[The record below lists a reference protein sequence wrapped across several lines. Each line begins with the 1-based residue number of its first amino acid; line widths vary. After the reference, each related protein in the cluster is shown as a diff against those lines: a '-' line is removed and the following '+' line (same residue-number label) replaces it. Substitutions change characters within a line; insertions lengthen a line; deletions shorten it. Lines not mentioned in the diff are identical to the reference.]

1 MPQKWPCSAGL
12 ASGVM
17 KSAIMYSDVQASA
30 KQNYKV
36 EKILSIFSI
45 AATFLIY
52 AVIFKD
58 QYSLLVNNFLTKN
71 YYYRLEILIY
81 TILILTFSY
90 SIFVYLIS
98 RFVHY
103 RILDKGYGKNTDETV
118 VGGIENAPSVTILV
132 PSYCEQISVIWQ
144 TIMSAALVDYP
155 GKHIV
160 LLLDNPQHPAG
171 AADQQLLAESRS
183 LTGMV
188 AALFAPIAGHFA
200 IETTRLEILSRSGGD
215 QGQLHRRAAGLYGEA
230 ADFLE
235 SVASR
240 ILDGELGGPDNH
252 VRRFFIENML
262 LAPARGHRASGEA
275 LLAGPLDL
283 ETLTGHLRRLS
294 IMFKFDIE
302 MFERKRFANC
312 THAPN
317 KASNLNAYL
326 GLQGGSFK
334 IALRKGQHWLDRV
347 ESQADADISI
357 RDAQFVVVLDA
368 DSFMHPAYLQKTMAV
383 MLAPGNERVAVAQ
396 TPYKAIPGSS
406 LVLERA
412 AGASTDVH
420 FCVAAGMSALGAGF
434 WVGATA
440 LVRTAALHDIAEQ
453 GEERGFSFPVF
464 IPDKT
469 LIEDAHA
476 TVSLVTRGWRIHHLP
491 EHLNWSSTPGDFG
504 SLVIQRRRWANGG
517 LLILPVLMRHLRR
530 APRTAANVMEGFLRF
545 YHLLAAPITGIAGL
559 IIVLYPFDTSL
570 ASKWVSLPLAPY
582 LYLHGRDLK
591 SLGYRWID
599 LFRIFSLNI
608 ILLPV
613 VLGGVLKSVEQLIYG
628 RKIPFARTPKIHH
641 RTTAPPLYLIAALA
655 MIAWSVY
662 CFCQAA
668 ALDLRGRA
676 FPSFFFAI
684 ALIYAVTEFV
694 GLWHMTI
701 DLAQALWNRIVSALT
716 MGWRWTRRAVFPVES
731 VLTGAQ

>member
-1 MPQKWPCSAGL
+1 M
-12 ASGVM
+12 
-17 KSAIMYSDVQASA
+17 
-30 KQNYKV
+30 
-36 EKILSIFSI
+36 
-45 AATFLIY
+45 
-52 AVIFKD
+52 
-58 QYSLLVNNFLTKN
+58 
-71 YYYRLEILIY
+71 
-81 TILILTFSY
+81 
-90 SIFVYLIS
+90 
-98 RFVHY
+98 
-103 RILDKGYGKNTDETV
+103 
-118 VGGIENAPSVTILV
+118 
-132 PSYCEQISVIWQ
+132 
-144 TIMSAALVDYP
+144 
-155 GKHIV
+155 
-160 LLLDNPQHPAG
+160 
-171 AADQQLLAESRS
+171 
-183 LTGMV
+183 
-188 AALFAPIAGHFA
+188 
-200 IETTRLEILSRSGGD
+200 
-215 QGQLHRRAAGLYGEA
+215 
-230 ADFLE
+230 
-235 SVASR
+235 
-240 ILDGELGGPDNH
+240 
-252 VRRFFIENML
+252 RRFFIENML
-262 LAPARGHRASGEA
+262 LAPARGHRANGEA
-275 LLAGPLDL
+275 IRARPTDP
-283 ETLTGHLRRLS
+283 ESLTAHLRRLS

-326 GLQGGSFK
+326 DLQGGSFK
-334 IALRKGQHWLDRV
+334 IAHRNGQHWLDRV
-347 ESQADADISI
+347 ASPADADISL

-368 DSFMHPAYLQKTMAV
+368 DSFMHPDYLKKTMAV

-396 TPYKAIPGSS
+396 TPYKAIPGSP

-453 GEERGFSFPVF
+453 AEERGFSFPVF

-517 LLILPVLMRHLRR
+517 LLILPALMRHLRNT
-530 APRTAANVMEGFLRF
+530 PRTAASVMEGFLRF

-599 LFRIFSLNI
+599 LFRIFALNI

-662 CFCQAA
+662 CFVEAA

-701 DLAQALWNRIVSALT
+701 DLAEAFWNRIVSAAT
-716 MGWRWTRRAVFPVES
+716 MAWRWTRRAVSPVES

>member
-1 MPQKWPCSAGL
+1 
-12 ASGVM
+12 
-17 KSAIMYSDVQASA
+17 MYSEMQPAG
-30 KQNYKV
+30 KQNFGL

-52 AVIFKD
+52 IVIFMD
-58 QYSLLVNNFLTKN
+58 QYFLLVNNFLVKS
-71 YYYRLEILIY
+71 YYYRVEILVY
-81 TILILTFSY
+81 TIVIFVFSY
-90 SIFVYLIS
+90 SIFVYQIS
-98 RFVHY
+98 RYVHY
-103 RILDKGYGKNTDETV
+103 RTLRNGYIKNTFLNMFD
-118 VGGIENAPSVTILV
+118 GIENAPIVTILV
-132 PSYCEQISVIWQ
+132 PSYCEQISVMWQ

-155 GKHIV
+155 DRHIV
-160 LLLDNPQHPAG
+160 LLLDNPQHPAS
-171 AADQQLLAESRS
+171 ATDQQLLTESRA
-183 LTGMV
+183 LTGSI
-188 AALFAPIAGHFA
+188 AALFAPIAERFA
-200 IETTRLEILSRSGGD
+200 VATARLDILGRSGAAD
-215 QGQLHRRAAGLYGEA
+215 QTLLHHQAAELYGEA

-235 SVASR
+235 SIAER
-240 ILDGELGGPDNH
+240 IRHGELGGPDNH
-252 VRRFFIENML
+252 VRRFFMENML
-262 LAPARGHRASGEA
+262 LSPARSHRACHQ
-275 LLAGPLDL
+275 
-283 ETLTGHLRRLS
+283 TILTGLEEPELLKAQLRRLS

-302 MFERKRFANC
+302 IFERKKFANC

-326 GLQGGSFK
+326 GLQGGKFK
-334 IALRKGQHWLDRV
+334 IVHSNGQQWLDRV
-347 ESQADADISI
+347 EYQAAADVSL
-357 RDAQFVVVLDA
+357 RHAEFVVILDA
-368 DSFMHPAYLQKTMAV
+368 DSFMHPDYLKKTMAV

-406 LVLERA
+406 LLLERA

-440 LVRTAALHDIAEQ
+440 LVRTSALHDIAERA
-453 GEERGFSFPVF
+453 EERGVSYPVF

-476 TVSLVTRGWRIHHLP
+476 TISLVARGWRIHHLP

-517 LLILPVLMRHLRR
+517 LLILPALMQHLRR
-530 APRTAANVMEGFLRF
+530 IPWTASNMMEGFLRV

-559 IIVLYPFDTSL
+559 IIVLYPFDSSL

-591 SLGYRWID
+591 RLGYRWID
-599 LFRIFSLNI
+599 LFRIFALNI
-608 ILLPV
+608 MLLPV
-613 VLGGVLKSVEQLIYG
+613 VLGGVLKSVEQLVHG

-641 RTTAPPLYLIAALA
+641 RTTAPPLYLLAALA

-662 CFCQAA
+662 CFCHAA
-668 ALDLRGRA
+668 MLDLRGRA

-684 ALIYAVTEFV
+684 ALTYAVTEFV

-701 DLAQALWNRIVSALT
+701 DLAQALWRRIRSAVAA
-716 MGWRWTRRAVFPVES
+716 GWRWARRAAFPAES